1 MKKTDRILQYLDGI
15 DGPLPGAAD
24 IAAAIDDA
32 DGIDRT
38 KALLTYLAGHGKVE
52 KITDGRDVAW
62 RITEAG
68 REALAEAT
76 EDAPAAPAKKVVHRA
91 PPQRV
96 AKKPARKLQRAA
108 AVLQPVATVEST
120 PLAPITGRAIAVR
133 EDGAILVLDGDA
145 VVSTLV
151 PDDARR
157 IAAVVNRMMGVT
169 P

>member
-76 EDAPAAPAKKVVHRA
+76 EDAPSAPAKKVVHRA
-91 PPQRV
+91 PP
-96 AKKPARKLQRAA
+96 PARSEEARAQVA
-108 AVLQPVATVEST
+108 ACGCSFAAGGDRRVDA
-120 PLAPITGRAIAVR
+120 ARADHR
-133 EDGAILVLDGDA
+133 PGN
-145 VVSTLV
+145 
-151 PDDARR
+151 RR
-157 IAAVVNRMMGVT
+157 A
-169 P
+169 